1 MKVEEYEQMITD
13 VLVFFSKENFQESKE
28 KYLKAFIEMV
38 VHLVMTEDLAF
49 DQENE
54 RIYWTATGE
63 TLGGLSEI

>member
-49 DQENE
+49 DRENE